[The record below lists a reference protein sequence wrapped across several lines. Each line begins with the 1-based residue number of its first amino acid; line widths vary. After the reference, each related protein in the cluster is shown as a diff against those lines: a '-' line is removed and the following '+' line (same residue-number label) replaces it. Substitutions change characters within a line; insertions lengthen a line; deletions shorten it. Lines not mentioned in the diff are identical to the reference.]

1 MEAKDHRFKASL
13 GYVVRPPLKKHTCKA
28 LVALPEAAMSIGSKV
43 SYLFYFSSKWFL
55 PIRATSPRI
64 TLRIQLICGS

>member
-43 SYLFYFSSKWFL
+43 SYLFYFSSK
-55 PIRATSPRI
+55 
-64 TLRIQLICGS
+64 